1 MNRQLELLISIQ
13 NLELML
19 RDAED
24 ADNSAEMETMGLK
37 VDTERIKADLE
48 AQIQEIEPRERGYFN
63 RIKSRVDNP
72 VVAVWDGHCTGC
84 FAGVPTSFS
93 SVANVNKV
101 LHCESCGRIL
111 FIP

>member
-19 RDAED
+19 KDAED
-24 ADNSAEMETMGLK
+24 ADNSAEMDAMGLK
-37 VDTERIKADLE
+37 VDKDKIKADLE
-48 AQIQEIEPRERGYFN
+48 SQTSEIEARERGYFN
-63 RIKSRVDNP
+63 RIKKRFDNP

-84 FAGVPTSFS
+84 FASVPTSFS
-93 SVANVNKV
+93 SVTNDNKV

-111 FIP
+111 FTP

>member
-19 RDAED
+19 ADA
-24 ADNSAEMETMGLK
+24 ADEEKAAELEALGMP
-37 VDTERIKADLE
+37 VDIDKIKADLE
-48 AQIQEIEPRERGYFN
+48 AQLEEVEPRERGYFTRLKN
-63 RIKSRVDNP
+63 KVDNP

-84 FAGVPTSFS
+84 FANVPTSFS
-93 SVANVNKV
+93 SVTNENKV

-111 FIP
+111 FTP